1 MSDKTIDDWRNRI
14 DAIDR
19 KLVELL
25 NERAQCAMEIG
36 HLKRSEGL
44 PVYQPDRE
52 REILANVESTN
63 PGPLED
69 TAVRRLFERVI
80 DEARSL
86 ERVARRDETA
96 PPDRSK

>member
-1 MSDKTIDDWRNRI
+1 MTEKTIDDWRRRI
-14 DAIDR
+14 DAIDQ

-25 NERAQCAMEIG
+25 NERAQCAIEIG
-36 HLKRSEGL
+36 HLKRSQGL

-52 REILANVESTN
+52 QEILANVESAN

-69 TAVRRLFERVI
+69 TAVRRLFERVL

-86 ERVARRDETA
+86 ERVARREQATR
-96 PPDRSK
+96 PDHSK

>member
-1 MSDKTIDDWRNRI
+1 MSEKTIDDWRGRI

-36 HLKRSEGL
+36 HLKRSQGV

-52 REILANVESTN
+52 REILANVESAN
-63 PGPLED
+63 SGPLED

-86 ERVARRDETA
+86 ERVARRDEAA
-96 PPDRSK
+96 PPERSK

>member
-1 MSDKTIDDWRNRI
+1 VTGKTIDDWRRRI
-14 DAIDR
+14 DAIDQ

-36 HLKRSEGL
+36 HLKRSQGL

-52 REILANVESTN
+52 QEILANIESAN
-63 PGPLED
+63 RGPLED

-86 ERVARRDETA
+86 ERVARREEAA
-96 PPDRSK
+96 PPDHSK

>member
-1 MSDKTIDDWRNRI
+1 VSDKTIDDWRSRI

-36 HLKRSEGL
+36 QLKRSQGV

-52 REILANVESTN
+52 REILANVESAN
-63 PGPLED
+63 SGPLED

-86 ERVARRDETA
+86 ERVARRDESK
-96 PPDRSK
+96 PPERSK

>member
-1 MSDKTIDDWRNRI
+1 MEKTIDDWRRRI
-14 DAIDR
+14 DAIDQ

-25 NERAQCAMEIG
+25 NERAQCAIVIG

-52 REILANVESTN
+52 REILAKVESAN
-63 PGPLED
+63 RGPLED

-86 ERVARRDETA
+86 ERVARSEEA
-96 PPDRSK
+96 HPPDRSN